1 MTDKND
7 KLKTWAALQSALQSA
22 PCPHRMMMEIQLDLR
37 TAEYECLKKALAP
50 CKILAIVF
58 VFLVSFVY
66 SIRSF
71 KRVLTHPN

>member
-7 KLKTWAALQSALQSA
+7 KLKTWAALQSA

-37 TAEYECLKKALAP
+37 TAEYEYLKKALVP